1 MADSPANSATGNGR
15 AFSFLTGDHMTQ
27 EFDLTVQVP
36 ASEWAYA
43 QRRARWLA
51 TLLLRV
57 VRDRAELCEWYGA
70 ADLEALRLPGLPPSR
85 QGIARKA
92 AKEGWRRKPRGQ
104 SLTYHV
110 SSLPPRA
117 FDALLSRIIDLPEI
131 DTDTDGLFD
140 LPAMPPPPDLPENT
154 APQWVLPLMRLMKG
168 EARGDLGRAWRELPE
183 HLPDGVILPD
193 VREAAKVLASLRLF

>member
-1 MADSPANSATGNGR
+1 MI
-15 AFSFLTGDHMTQ
+15 Q

-104 SLTYHV
+104 SLTYYV

-117 FDALLSRIIDLPEI
+117 FDVLLSRIIDLPEI
-131 DTDTDGLFD
+131 DTDTGGLFD

-168 EARGDLGRAWRELPE
+168 KARGDLGRAWRELPL
-183 HLPDGVILPD
+183 HVPTGTTLPPVE
-193 VREAAKVLASLRLF
+193 EAARVLVRLGLVEG

>member
-1 MADSPANSATGNGR
+1 
-15 AFSFLTGDHMTQ
+15 MTQ

-110 SSLPPRA
+110 SSRPPRA
-117 FDALLSRIIDLPEI
+117 FDALLSWIIDLPEL

-168 EARGDLGRAWRELPE
+168 EARGDLGRAWRELPL
-183 HLPDGVILPD
+183 HVPDGVILPE
-193 VREAAKVLASLRLF
+193 VQEAAKVLASLRLF